1 MTHHVAHTNNM
12 IGELKQ
18 QYQDRIDQ
26 LQNQIENQQIE
37 IEKLNMMITLMDKEL
52 NKEYDC

>member
-26 LQNQIENQQIE
+26 LQNQIEKQQIE
-37 IEKLNMMITLMDKEL
+37 IKKLNMMITLMDKEL

>member
-26 LQNQIENQQIE
+26 LQNQIEKQQIE

>member
-26 LQNQIENQQIE
+26 LQDQIQEQQNE
-37 IEKLNMMITLMDKEL
+37 IKKLNMMIDLMDKEL

>member
-26 LQNQIENQQIE
+26 PQSQIENQQIE

>member
-26 LQNQIENQQIE
+26 LQSQIENQQIE